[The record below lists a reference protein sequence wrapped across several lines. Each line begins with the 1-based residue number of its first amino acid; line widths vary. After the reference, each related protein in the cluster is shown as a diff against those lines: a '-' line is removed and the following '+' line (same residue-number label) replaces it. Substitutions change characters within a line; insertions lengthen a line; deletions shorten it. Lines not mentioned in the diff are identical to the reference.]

1 MHLDSRFILRS
12 LAAGALAAASA
23 IALAQNLPVS
33 GDTFVS
39 PGTTANYSTSPTVN
53 VGGAG
58 SYQGLIQF
66 DLSGLPAGITSAS
79 VSKASITLFVN
90 KLGSPGAIDV
100 YAANGSWTEA
110 AVNGD
115 NAPAP
120 GLVIA
125 SQLPVTTASSYIT
138 IDATALVKA
147 WLDGTF
153 ANSGILIL
161 ADPSSASTSVL
172 FDSKES
178 STTSHPASLQVT
190 LAGTGAQGPSGPAGP
205 QGSAGPQGIP
215 GPQGAVGPAGPQG
228 PAGSSTQ
235 YARTVFSYT
244 FPPPGASSNSPAVL
258 NVMSNVAFYPTKSG
272 TAIVS
277 ARGTCQYV
285 NRVDAPDQLY
295 LVTAQDRTTAQQEID
310 ARTGNIA
317 LLQEEAYI
325 APMYKYLPFT
335 TENTVQVVA
344 NRLNIFALYGEKDP
358 FYNNQAQDVCTGTLS
373 VVMY

>member
-1 MHLDSRFILRS
+1 MRFYSFFILRGMMVS
-12 LAAGALAAASA
+12 VLATASAASA
-23 IALAQNLPVS
+23 QTLAVS

-58 SYQGLIQF
+58 NYQGLIQF
-66 DLSGLPAGITSAS
+66 DLSGLPAGTSSAS

-90 KLGSPGAIDV
+90 KLGSPGAIDI

-115 NAPAP
+115 NAPSP

-125 SQLPVTTASSYIT
+125 SQLPVTTASTYIT

-190 LAGTGAQGPSGPAGP
+190 LAGTGAQGPSGLQGAQGP
-205 QGSAGPQGIP
+205 Q
-215 GPQGAVGPAGPQG
+215 GPAGPQG
-228 PAGSSTQ
+228 VPGSQGAQGLSGASTAQINQRTTFSFSPVLSSHTLLDPQSMATLTFTASATGTALFSGRGICSLTSSDGDGDAQGLLIAAASSSTA
-235 YARTVFSYT
+235 ARQLQGSPNSDTGLVQQPYNVAAGDTYYYTWSAETTLPVIAGTSYT
-244 FPPPGASSNSPAVL
+244 EYLYAVNL
-258 NVMSNVAFYPTKSG
+258 TSG
-272 TAIVS
+272 S
-277 ARGTCQYV
+277 GQ
-285 NRVDAPDQLY
+285 
-295 LVTAQDRTTAQQEID
+295 
-310 ARTGNIA
+310 GS
-317 LLQEEAYI
+317 
-325 APMYKYLPFT
+325 
-335 TENTVQVVA
+335 
-344 NRLNIFALYGEKDP
+344 
-358 FYNNQAQDVCTGTLS
+358 CTGSFS
-373 VVMY
+373 VRTY